1 MTIGALELTVG
12 ATILLLL
19 VIWWLW
25 PSHDRPNLTTP
36 PKDLAAR
43 NDAAGIESAARPNP
57 AIKAKITPEASA
69 GTVKNESDYSEEEL
83 MVRDV
88 RAALHRGKKIEAIA
102 RVRQSTN
109 MDLAE
114 AHAFVDQ
121 IEMPS
126 GHGER

>member
-36 PKDLAAR
+36 PKDFTVR
-43 NDAAGIESAARPNP
+43 NDAAGIEP
-57 AIKAKITPEASA
+57 AMKPKLATEAKINPEASA
-69 GTVKNESDYSEEEL
+69 GTVRNESDYSEEEL
-83 MVRDV
+83 MMRDV

-109 MDLAE
+109 MNLAE

>member
-1 MTIGALELTVG
+1 MIGALELTVG

-43 NDAAGIESAARPNP
+43 NDAAGVEPAVRSKHAIE
-57 AIKAKITPEASA
+57 AKITPEASA

-88 RAALHRGKKIEAIA
+88 RAALHRGKKLEAIA

-109 MDLAE
+109 MDLTE

>member
-1 MTIGALELTVG
+1 MTIGALELTIV

-25 PSHDRPNLTTP
+25 PNHDRPNLTTP
-36 PKDLAAR
+36 PKDLTAG
-43 NDAAGIESAARPNP
+43 NNIAGIEPAMRPKP
-57 AIKAKITPEASA
+57 AIAAKIAPEASA
-69 GTVKNESDYSEEEL
+69 GTVRNESDYSEEEL
-83 MVRDV
+83 MMRDV

-126 GHGER
+126 GHGE